1 MPCRRRL
8 LRSGLTPICPEFPVA
23 YRTSTM
29 IWGMDT
35 CSPDYWRSSVEN
47 CWWAIINSHPRAN
60 SNWLSL
66 ISLWRRI
73 FSAVMHLVP
82 VVLAAGTS
90 IRNRHMQDEEF
101 QKPGIRLT
109 ELESSIRQHGGVEAW
124 YLRQRILEII
134 SILMPDTRQRGK
146 QTRRGGREGE
156 ELSTKGAWSR
166 HVVFVFTSLTRTNG
180 NDQLYLHVSLFHF

>member
-23 YRTSTM
+23 YQTSTM

-47 CWWAIINSHPRAN
+47 CWWAHIKTQPRAN
-60 SNWLSL
+60 HNWLLL
-66 ISLWRRI
+66 IPLWRGI
-73 FSAVMHLVP
+73 FRSESDAVDSLP
-82 VVLAAGTS
+82 NAAGTS
-90 IRNRHMQDEEF
+90 IRYRHMQAEEF
-101 QKPGIRLT
+101 QKPGISLT
-109 ELESSIRQHGGVEAW
+109 ELESSIRQRGGVEAW

-146 QTRRGGREGE
+146 QTRREGE
-156 ELSTKGAWSR
+156 QEEEELRLRGMKQTCR
-166 HVVFVFTSLTRTNG
+166 FLLHFTEE
-180 NDQLYLHVSLFHF
+180 DK